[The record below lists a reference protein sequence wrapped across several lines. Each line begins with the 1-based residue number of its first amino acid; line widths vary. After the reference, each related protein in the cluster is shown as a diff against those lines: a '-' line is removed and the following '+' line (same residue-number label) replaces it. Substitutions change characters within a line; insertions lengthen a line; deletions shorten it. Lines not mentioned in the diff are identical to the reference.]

1 MNSRS
6 DSSARLLLVV
16 SAIAVVLVYGVLV
29 PRDVLAGDGSRAVL
43 YVVGGWVPFT
53 LVFYALGRSFSS
65 PEALPSMR
73 SADAGLGLVLVLL
86 LLSLGLE
93 AWGVPPEE
101 LPEAYVL
108 QAIGIFLGLALFGW
122 GIGRRSRAIGR
133 QADG

>member
-1 MNSRS
+1 MDSRS
-6 DSSARLLLVV
+6 DSGARLLLVA
-16 SAIAVVLVYGVLV
+16 SLIAVGFVYGVLV

-53 LVFYALGRSFSS
+53 LVFYALGRGFSS

-122 GIGRRSRAIGR
+122 GIGRRSRAI
-133 QADG
+133 ADRTD